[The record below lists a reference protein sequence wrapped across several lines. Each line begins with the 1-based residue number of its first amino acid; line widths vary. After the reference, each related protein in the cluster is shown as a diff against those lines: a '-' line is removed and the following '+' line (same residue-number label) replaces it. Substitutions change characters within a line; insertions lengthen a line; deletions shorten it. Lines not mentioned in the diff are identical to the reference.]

1 MRLPNFVRTL
11 VHVEKTEL
19 YPFDYHLN
27 IVAFAFFELFGTW
40 SRTSRYQ
47 QRKVNRLSTWRRRI
61 GENS

>member
-47 QRKVNRLSTWRRRI
+47 QRKVNRLST
-61 GENS
+61 